1 MKKLVFASSNKN
13 KLKEIA
19 QRLPEGYEL
28 ISMNEL
34 NIMDE
39 IPETADTFQGNAFL
53 KASYLVEHYKIDCF
67 ADDSGLEI
75 KALNGEPGVFSA
87 RYAGEHRSD
96 DDNMDKVLASLKN
109 YIDRSANFK
118 TVICL
123 NINGTYQYFE
133 GTVEGKIIDE
143 KRGKNGFGYDPIFI
157 PNGENRTF
165 AEMTVEE
172 KNAFSHRAK
181 ALDKMM
187 KFLSEIN

>member
-39 IPETADTFQGNAFL
+39 IPEAADTFQGNAFL